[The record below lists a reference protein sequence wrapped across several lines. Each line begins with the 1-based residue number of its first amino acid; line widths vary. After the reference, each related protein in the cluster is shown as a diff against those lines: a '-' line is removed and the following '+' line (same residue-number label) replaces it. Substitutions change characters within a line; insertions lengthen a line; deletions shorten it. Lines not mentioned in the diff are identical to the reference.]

1 MTDVTHNNITLS
13 DRRHTT
19 LKAELFKAYQSN
31 KYCTKFFE
39 KISDIMCNFSDLTP
53 EQKFVM
59 ILSCY
64 GGDFEICKLV
74 CKFVSECFTLRCSM
88 NN

>member
-1 MTDVTHNNITLS
+1 
-13 DRRHTT
+13 
-19 LKAELFKAYQSN
+19 
-31 KYCTKFFE
+31 
-39 KISDIMCNFSDLTP
+39 MCNFSDLTP

-64 GGDFEICKLV
+64 GGDFEISKLV